1 MMPNTIDD
9 NGSHPGTPTK
19 AKRGL
24 ISPGVRGLAAGY
36 WGWQLIGRQTPD
48 TAETAAFGRMAVD
61 YTPERFAAWH
71 EAQERRAKTIE
82 YRGVVSDSLGTIV
95 WESGWIH
102 AASRNDLWERTRS
115 IAVHHNVWGCDKPGC
130 EDAHPGQER
139 WDA

>member
-19 AKRGL
+19 AKLGL

-48 TAETAAFGRMAVD
+48 AEEAAAYGRMVAD
-61 YTPERFAAWH
+61 YSPESFATWH
-71 EAQERRAKTIE
+71 EAQERRAKSIE
-82 YRGVVSDSLGTIV
+82 YRGVVSDFLGTIV
-95 WESGWIH
+95 WESEWRPFAKH
-102 AASRNDLWERTRS
+102 NQLSEDTRGV
-115 IAVHHNVWGCDKPGC
+115 AVHHNLYGCNEPGC
-130 EDAHPGQER
+130 EDAHPGQEH